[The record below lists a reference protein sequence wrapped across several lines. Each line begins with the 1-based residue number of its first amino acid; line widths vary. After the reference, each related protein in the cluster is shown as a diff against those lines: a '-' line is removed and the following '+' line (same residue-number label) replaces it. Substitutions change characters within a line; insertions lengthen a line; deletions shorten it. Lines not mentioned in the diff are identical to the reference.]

1 MKEIIE
7 DPNEIIEYAEKL
19 IHKNST
25 DLRELVFLSDDYKP
39 DGLIIIANEIKHSA
53 ELLLEAA
60 RKLKEQN

>member
-39 DGLIIIANEIKHSA
+39 DGLIIIANEI
-53 ELLLEAA
+53 
-60 RKLKEQN
+60 